1 MVQLVPTGIR
11 GLDEILLGGII
22 RNNTVLV
29 KGIAGSGKTLL
40 GIQFVYNGAVRFDEP
55 GIVVSFEANPEKF
68 HQDAEGFGW
77 NLQELHDAGRLELIF
92 TSPEVLQTELDD
104 PQSLLLQRA
113 NEIQARRIFIDTV
126 SLFQGADANGLSKAC
141 GRGSYRSML
150 NQVMNNL
157 HRAGLTA
164 IIAHEV
170 TQHDE
175 LVFSLEVADV
185 LADTVIRVDR
195 GRRERGIY
203 RSIAIEKSRGQ
214 DFDAGRHTLLIT
226 PGVGIEVFRRVQA
239 EVRGLGE
246 QPTSRAKRSL
256 TGVEALDTV
265 FGGGVYEASVT
276 LVIGVSGA
284 GKSLLG
290 YQVAAESG
298 KNGHPA
304 LLVSLDEHPLQ
315 IQRNADALGLN
326 LGEQFRAGTVQYLHD
341 SPLELEID
349 THYHKIK
356 QIIEDHQIERLVLDG
371 LTTYQNALGDQR
383 IFREFVHG
391 LMAFTKRRL
400 ITTFILYENP
410 EVFGITRFMP
420 DAAISS
426 IVDNILL
433 LSFVEIG
440 NQVRRSLTVIKA
452 RGCAHDIVSREFT
465 IGAGGMSLVEDRGG
479 GLNMPFHRLD
489 SLLSRAPKRRPHTED
504 EEEHANRDAIEAA
517 K

>member
-11 GLDEILLGGII
+11 GLDEILLGGIV
-22 RNNTVLV
+22 RNNTALI

-40 GIQFVYNGAVRFDEP
+40 GVQFVYNGAVQFDEP
-55 GIVVSFEANPEKF
+55 GIIVSFEANPGKF

-92 TSPEVLQTELDD
+92 TSPEVLQIELDD

-113 NEIQARRIFIDTV
+113 NEIGARRIFIDTV
-126 SLFQGADANGLSKAC
+126 SLLQGADGLSKAN
-141 GRGSYRSML
+141 GHGSYRSLLSQM
-150 NQVMNNL
+150 MNNL

-164 IIAHEV
+164 VIAHEV
-170 TQHDE
+170 AQQGA
-175 LVFSLEVADV
+175 LAGSLEVADV
-185 LADTVIRVDR
+185 VADTVILVDR

-203 RSIAIEKSRGQ
+203 RSITIEKSRAQ

-239 EVRGLGE
+239 EVRELGE
-246 QPTSRAKRSL
+246 QPTSRARRSL
-256 TGVEALDTV
+256 IGVEALDTV

-290 YQVAAESG
+290 YQIAAESG
-298 KNGHPA
+298 KNGYPA

-315 IQRNADALGLN
+315 IERNANALGLH
-326 LGEQFRAGTVQYLHD
+326 LSEQFAAGMVRYLHE

-356 QIIEDHQIERLVLDG
+356 QTIEEHQIERIVLDG
-371 LTTYQNALGDQR
+371 LTTYQNAIGDPR

-391 LMAFTKRRL
+391 LMAFSKRRL
-400 ITTFILYENP
+400 MTTFILYENP

-452 RGCAHDIVSREFT
+452 RGCAHDLVSREFT
-465 IGAGGMSLVEDRGG
+465 IGTGGICLVADPGG
-479 GLNMPFHRLD
+479 GLRTPFNQLD
-489 SLLSRAPKRRPHTED
+489 SLLSRAPKRRR
-504 EEEHANRDAIEAA
+504 HAADAGEQANHDGPEGA
-517 K
+517 P

>member
-11 GLDEILLGGII
+11 GLDEILLGGIV
-22 RNNTVLV
+22 RNNTALV

-40 GIQFVYNGAVRFDEP
+40 GVQFVYNGAVLFDEP
-55 GIVVSFEANPEKF
+55 GIIVSFEANPGKF

-92 TSPEVLQTELDD
+92 TSPEVLQVELDD

-113 NEIQARRIFIDTV
+113 NEIGARRIFIDTI
-126 SLFQGADANGLSKAC
+126 SLFQGADGLSKTS
-141 GRGSYRSML
+141 GLGSYRSIL
-150 NQVMNNL
+150 SQIMNNL

-164 IIAHEV
+164 VIAHEV
-170 TQHDE
+170 AQQGE
-175 LVFSLEVADV
+175 LACSLEVADV
-185 LADTVIRVDR
+185 VADTVILVDR

-246 QPTSRAKRSL
+246 QPTSRGKRSL
-256 TGVEALDTV
+256 IGVEALDTV

-290 YQVAAESG
+290 YQIAAESG
-298 KNGHPA
+298 KNRHPA

-315 IQRNADALGLN
+315 IQRNADALGLH
-326 LGEQFRAGTVQYLHD
+326 LSEQFAAGTVRYLHE

-356 QIIEDHQIERLVLDG
+356 QIIEEHQIERIVLDG
-371 LTTYQNALGDQR
+371 LTTYQYAIGDRR

-391 LMAFTKRRL
+391 LMAFCKRRL
-400 ITTFILYENP
+400 MTAFILYENP
-410 EVFGITRFMP
+410 EVFGITHFMP

-452 RGCAHDIVSREFT
+452 RGCAHDLISREFT
-465 IGAGGMSLVEDRGG
+465 VGTGGICLVTDPGG
-479 GLNMPFHRLD
+479 GLKTPFNQLD
-489 SLLSRAPKRRPHTED
+489 SLLSRAPKRRRHTAD
-504 EEEHANRDAIEAA
+504 EEQKANDDGPEAA
-517 K
+517 S

>member
-22 RNNTVLV
+22 RNNTALV
-29 KGIAGSGKTLL
+29 KGISGSGKTLL

-55 GIVVSFEANPEKF
+55 GIIVSFEANPEKF
-68 HQDAEGFGW
+68 HQDAEAFGW
-77 NLQELHDAGRLELIF
+77 NLQALHDAGRLELIF
-92 TSPEVLQTELDD
+92 TSPQVLQTELDD

-113 NEIQARRIFIDTV
+113 NEIRARRIFIDTV
-126 SLFQGADANGLSKAC
+126 SLFPGAANGQSKPS
-141 GRGSYRSML
+141 GHGSYRSML
-150 NQVMNNL
+150 NQMMNNL

-164 IIAHEV
+164 MIAHEV
-170 TQHDE
+170 TGQSE
-175 LVFSLEVADV
+175 LICSLEIADV
-185 LADTVIRVDR
+185 LADTVILVDR

-214 DFDAGRHTLLIT
+214 DFDAGRHTLQIT
-226 PGVGIEVFRRVQA
+226 PAVGIEVFRRVQA
-239 EVRGLGE
+239 EVRNLGE

-256 TGVEALDTV
+256 IGVEALDTV

-290 YQVAAESG
+290 YQIAAESG
-298 KNGHPA
+298 KSGHPA

-315 IQRNADALGLN
+315 IQRNANALGLD
-326 LGEQFRAGTVQYLHD
+326 LSGQFAAGTVQYLHD

-349 THYHKIK
+349 SHFHKIK
-356 QIIEDHQIERLVLDG
+356 QVIEEHRIERIVLDG
-371 LTTYQNALGDQR
+371 LTTYQNAIGDQR

-391 LMAFTKRRL
+391 LMAFAKRRL
-400 ITTFILYENP
+400 VTTFILYENP

-440 NQVRRSLTVIKA
+440 SQVRRSLTVIKA
-452 RGCAHDIVSREFT
+452 RGCAHDLVSREFI
-465 IGAGGMSLVEDRGG
+465 IGAGGICLVTDPGG
-479 GLNMPFHRLD
+479 VLKIPFNQMD
-489 SLLSRAPKRRPHTED
+489 SLLSRAPKRRPHIAD
-504 EEEHANRDAIEAA
+504 EQENANHGGAEGAQ
-517 K
+517 

>member
-1 MVQLVPTGIR
+1 MVELVPTGIR
-11 GLDEILLGGII
+11 GLDEILLGGIV
-22 RNNTVLV
+22 RNNTTLV

-40 GIQFVYNGAVRFDEP
+40 GMEFVYNGAARFDEP
-55 GIVVSFEANPEKF
+55 GIIVSFESNPDKF
-68 HQDAEGFGW
+68 HQDAQGFGC

-92 TSPEVLQTELDD
+92 TSPEVLQIELDD

-113 NEIQARRIFIDTV
+113 NEIRARRIFIDTV
-126 SLFQGADANGLSKAC
+126 SLLQGAEGLSRTS
-141 GRGSYRSML
+141 GQGSYRSML
-150 NQVMNNL
+150 RQMMNNL

-164 IIAHEV
+164 VIAHEV
-170 TQHDE
+170 AQQGE
-175 LVFSLEVADV
+175 LACSLEVADV
-185 LADTVIRVDR
+185 LADTVILVDR

-239 EVRGLGE
+239 EVRELGE

-256 TGVEALDTV
+256 IGVEALDTL

-290 YQVAAESG
+290 YQIAAESG
-298 KNGHPA
+298 KNGFPA

-315 IQRNADALGLN
+315 IQRNANALGLH
-326 LGEQFRAGTVQYLHD
+326 LGEQFTAGTVRYLHE

-356 QIIEDHQIERLVLDG
+356 QIIEEHHIQRIVLDG
-371 LTTYQNALGDQR
+371 LTTYQNAIGDQR

-391 LMAFTKRRL
+391 LMAFSKRLL

-440 NQVRRSLTVIKA
+440 NQLRRSLTVIKA
-452 RGCAHDIVSREFT
+452 RGCAHDLVSREFT
-465 IGAGGMSLVEDRGG
+465 IGNGGICLADDLGDLVTP
-479 GLNMPFHRLD
+479 PFNQLD
-489 SLLSRAPKRRPHTED
+489 SLLSRAPKRRWYTAHEQEKPDHEGP
-504 EEEHANRDAIEAA
+504 EGAP
-517 K
+517 